1 MNYEE
6 ACEALITASEARA
19 EIDRHDTGRSRAEAW
34 AAFIEECG
42 DHPEYLGKVVLDW
55 LGY

>member
-1 MNYEE
+1 MNYED
-6 ACEALITASEARA
+6 ACEELITAAQARA
-19 EIDRHDTGRSRAEAW
+19 EIDRHDTGMSRAEAW

-42 DHPEYLGKVVLDW
+42 GHPEYLGKVVLDW